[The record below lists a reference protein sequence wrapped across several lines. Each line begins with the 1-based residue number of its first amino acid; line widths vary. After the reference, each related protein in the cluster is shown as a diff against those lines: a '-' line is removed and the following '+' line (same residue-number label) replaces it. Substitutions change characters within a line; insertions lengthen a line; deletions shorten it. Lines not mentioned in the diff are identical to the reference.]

1 MGTAIIIAVLSLIAI
16 IVGTELRV
24 RSLWVRPEEL
34 LAVQNCSYVVRKR
47 GISSVIQGVE
57 DAFRSPIINE
67 SMLLSIVDNV
77 LTALSGYE
85 LHGQKQEFKYHLC
98 VILYDKYRDKTL
110 DVIRKSLYSRELSR
124 SFMEYHKDEMDI
136 DFSILNINYDE

>member
-1 MGTAIIIAVLSLIAI
+1 MGTAVIIGLLALVTI

-24 RSLWVRPEEL
+24 RSLRIRPEEL
-34 LAVQNCSYVVRKR
+34 LALRNCSYIVRKR
-47 GISSVIQGVE
+47 GISFIIQSIE
-57 DAFRSPIINE
+57 DAFKSPDINIG
-67 SMLLSIVDNV
+67 MLYVMVDNV

-110 DVIRKSLYSRELSR
+110 DVIRKSLYSKELSM
-124 SFMEYHKDEMDI
+124 SFMEYHRDEMDV